1 MILKLQE
8 TLIEPELKNPVV
20 EPLKGSVPSSYF
32 KTVNTT
38 KFFQNLIRKHISK
51 PATNNHR
58 DFTTITPDAV
68 HLFKIPNRVEL
79 RPQADVFLNK
89 NGEHQL

>member
-8 TLIEPELKNPVV
+8 TLIEPELKNPVKKR
-20 EPLKGSVPSSYF
+20 LKGFFAF
-32 KTVNTT
+32 KLFQNPKDYKV
-38 KFFQNLIRKHISK
+38 FQNLLRKHKSK
-51 PATNNHR
+51 PATNNHH
-58 DFTTITPDAV
+58 DFTMITPNAA
-68 HLFKIPNRVEL
+68 HLFKIPNRVKS